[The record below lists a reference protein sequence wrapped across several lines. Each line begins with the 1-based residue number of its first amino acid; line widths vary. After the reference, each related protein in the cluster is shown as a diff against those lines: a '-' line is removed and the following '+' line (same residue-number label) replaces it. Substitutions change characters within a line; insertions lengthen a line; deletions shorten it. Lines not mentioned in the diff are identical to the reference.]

1 MRTTS
6 VEDTGARAHEPCTVL
21 IHRTSKDD
29 ALLRR
34 ARGDYREMPA
44 MRLTIEQAMRLWDLD
59 RHHCQSLLDSLVE
72 NAGHEVEI
80 LLHPW
85 HPSGARGLLQAAVK
99 GPFWRRSGYGCDG
112 RRCARGI
119 GGGNAVPAC
128 RTPAH
133 A

>member
-6 VEDTGARAHEPCTVL
+6 GEDTGARAHEQCTVL

-59 RHHCQSLLDSLVE
+59 RQHCQSLLDSLVQTRFLVRDE
-72 NAGHEVEI
+72 E
-80 LLHPW
+80 
-85 HPSGARGLLQAAVK
+85 
-99 GPFWRRSGYGCDG
+99 G
-112 RRCARGI
+112 RYRKAQRE
-119 GGGNAVPAC
+119 
-128 RTPAH
+128 H
-133 A
+133 QY